1 MQRKQKQKNRTHR
14 AIISSTTI
22 GKKRTKD
29 NEIEMRRGYGSVGV
43 CGDEKKFMTPYLS
56 RWFDSTI
63 TIEELNQKFGLL
75 KKEMARTAI
84 ISN

>member
-1 MQRKQKQKNRTHR
+1 
-14 AIISSTTI
+14 
-22 GKKRTKD
+22 
-29 NEIEMRRGYGSVGV
+29 MRRGYGSVGV
-43 CGDEKKFMTPYLS
+43 CGDEKKFMTPYLR
-56 RWFDSTI
+56 RWFDS

>member
-1 MQRKQKQKNRTHR
+1 
-14 AIISSTTI
+14 
-22 GKKRTKD
+22 
-29 NEIEMRRGYGSVGV
+29 MRRGYGSVGV
-43 CGDEKKFMTPYLS
+43 CGDEKKFMTPYLYLS